1 MKNYDFDINKFDLYN
16 PPNDLVENSYHY
28 YSLLRKNNPIHKNPD
43 GSFIVTSYDALV
55 EIYRNNNL
63 WSSDKKKEF
72 KPKFGNSSLYEHHT
86 TSVVFID
93 QPDHTRIRK
102 IFQHAFTP
110 RALAHIE
117 SNVEKLVKNYIS
129 ELKEKKSDRICK

>member
-1 MKNYDFDINKFDLYN
+1 MKNYDFDMNKFDLYN

-72 KPKFGNSSLYEHHT
+72 KPKFGNSCVGRGFIFAVTVCLFEGRIKYFGRSCAPQAQGVETLARKHGSCGHR
-86 TSVVFID
+86 TSKVL
-93 QPDHTRIRK
+93 
-102 IFQHAFTP
+102 FQVGTILP
-110 RALAHIE
+110 T
-117 SNVEKLVKNYIS
+117 
-129 ELKEKKSDRICK
+129 